1 MDKIKEEI
9 EKDKQE
15 IEERQAVFKRDY
27 YKYRKIAEQYLVQES
42 YSDLVPFFE
51 QEAAIKISQLD
62 NTMAVLRIAVSIYQM
77 EQEENVPIKIL
88 DGLHTLEEV
97 EQVYLT
103 SKFILWRLLFRDEK
117 KEFIDYVA
125 DKQLSIPHIKYLI
138 HTSAFEKADTAFQI
152 AMLFKEGGYFGKAF
166 AMLNYFNE
174 LGGDPELVYCEMAD
188 VCFQA
193 RQYKAAADCISKIQN
208 PSGLLNQYE
217 QKWGITYGS

>member
-103 SKFILWRLLFRDEK
+103 SKFILWRLLFCDEK
-117 KEFIDYVA
+117 RNLLIMWPISSYQFHIS
-125 DKQLSIPHIKYLI
+125 SI
-138 HTSAFEKADTAFQI
+138 
-152 AMLFKEGGYFGKAF
+152 
-166 AMLNYFNE
+166 
-174 LGGDPELVYCEMAD
+174 
-188 VCFQA
+188 
-193 RQYKAAADCISKIQN
+193 
-208 PSGLLNQYE
+208 
-217 QKWGITYGS
+217 